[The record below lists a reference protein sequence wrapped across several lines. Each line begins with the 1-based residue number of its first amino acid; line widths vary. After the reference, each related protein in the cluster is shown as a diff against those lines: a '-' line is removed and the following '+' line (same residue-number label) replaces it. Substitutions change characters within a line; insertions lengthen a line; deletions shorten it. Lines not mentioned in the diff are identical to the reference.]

1 MFKHEKQ
8 PPVSSGRDDQPQKKN
23 WKPKGNTLS
32 DCIHSLT
39 QVLKQHNH
47 QDAESA
53 GVVSYATSRARE
65 DILNQGF
72 KYLHEHGY
80 KIVNVYNFN
89 TTHMRVLAHHWESK
103 PLAAST
109 LQLRFS
115 VFRTF
120 CTWIG
125 KKGMV
130 RDIAEYLENPELAKR
145 TYVAKK
151 DKGWVVKGVEILPKI
166 EEVFKK
172 DPFVGIQLLLMWTFG
187 LRAREAWQFRP
198 FEADMVDVAA
208 VNWGTKGGLDRKVP
222 IRNPWQRQVL
232 ALAKS
237 YANDSTGSM
246 IPSRYTRIQWQ
257 AHFYRVCRRCGISRA
272 NGYVT
277 HGLRHECANDLYK
290 ELTGENSPVRGG
302 ALQVEEHLLKLDA
315 MARLI
320 VSKTLGHSREAVVG
334 QYCGSPRK
342 KKTKKPE

>member
-1 MFKHEKQ
+1 MFNSKKQ
-8 PPVSSGRDDQPQKKN
+8 PPISNGHDDQLPKKR
-23 WKPKGNTLS
+23 WKPKGHTLS
-32 DCIHSLT
+32 DCIHFLT
-39 QVLKQHNH
+39 QVLKKHNH
-47 QDAESA
+47 HDAESA
-53 GVVSYATSRARE
+53 GGVSYATSRARQ

-80 KIVNVYNFN
+80 KIVNVRNFN
-89 TTHMRVLAHHWESK
+89 TTHMRVLAHHWESQ
-103 PLAAST
+103 PLSAST

-130 RDIAEYLENPELAKR
+130 GDAAEYLSNPKLAKR

-166 EEVFKK
+166 GEVFAK
-172 DPFVGIQLLLMWTFG
+172 DPFVGIQLLLMWAFG

-198 FEADMVDVAA
+198 VVADMVDVAA

-232 ALAKS
+232 AMAKG

-257 AHFYRVCRRCGISRA
+257 AYFYRVCRRCGISRA
-272 NGYVT
+272 NGYVA

-302 ALQVEEHLLKLDA
+302 ALQVEEYLLKLDA
-315 MARLI
+315 LARLI
-320 VSKTLGHSREAVVG
+320 VSKTLGHSREAIVG
-334 QYCGSPRK
+334 QYCGNARK